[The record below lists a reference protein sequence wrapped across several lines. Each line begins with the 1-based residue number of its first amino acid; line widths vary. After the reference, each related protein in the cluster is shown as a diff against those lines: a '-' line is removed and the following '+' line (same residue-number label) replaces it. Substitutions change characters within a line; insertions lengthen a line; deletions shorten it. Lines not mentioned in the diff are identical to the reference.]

1 MTQAPNQARM
11 KASMKQAMNP
21 AAMKTS
27 RLKLGIGA
35 ALMSLGMAASWPVAA
50 HHSFAVYD
58 NTKILTLKGTVKTFQ
73 WTNPHSVVWV
83 LVQPEGGGDP
93 QEWSFETTSPG
104 VLTRGGWTRNS
115 IKPGDRVSVEFHP
128 LRDGSHGGG
137 LNSVTLLDTGQKLS
151 ASFAASEKPS

>member
-1 MTQAPNQARM
+1 MTPVLMNRSRINQSRI
-11 KASMKQAMNP
+11 KSIF
-21 AAMKTS
+21 AAI
-27 RLKLGIGA
+27 LVA
-35 ALMSLGMAASWPVAA
+35 AAAAASWPAFA

-58 NTKILTLKGTVKTFQ
+58 RTKTLTLKGTIKNFQ
-73 WTNPHSVVWV
+73 WTNPHCVVWV
-83 LVQPEGGGDP
+83 LVQPEGGGEP
-93 QEWSFETTSPG
+93 QEWSIETTSPG

-115 IKPGDRVSVEFHP
+115 IKPGDRVAVEFNP

>member
-1 MTQAPNQARM
+1 MKLFRM
-11 KASMKQAMNP
+11 KLM
-21 AAMKTS
+21 
-27 RLKLGIGA
+27 LGAVLLA
-35 ALMSLGMAASWPVAA
+35 ALMAAVPVFA

-58 NTKILTLKGTVKTFQ
+58 RTKVLTLKGNVKGFQ
-73 WTNPHSVVWV
+73 WTNPHCVIWV

-115 IKPGDRVSVEFHP
+115 VKPGDRVAVEFYP

-137 LNSVTLLDTGQKLS
+137 LSAVTLVDTGQKLT
-151 ASFAASEKPS
+151 ASFGEKAELK

>member
-1 MTQAPNQARM
+1 MTPQ
-11 KASMKQAMNP
+11 SMNKP
-21 AAMKTS
+21 ISLAAVI
-27 RLKLGIGA
+27 LIA
-35 ALMSLGMAASWPVAA
+35 AAAVSWPASA

-58 NTKILTLKGTVKTFQ
+58 RSKVLTLKGNVKGFQ
-73 WTNPHSVVWV
+73 WTNPHCVIWV

-115 IKPGDRVSVEFHP
+115 VKTGDRVSVEYYP

-151 ASFAASEKPS
+151 ASFAASEKPGLQ

>member
-1 MTQAPNQARM
+1 MTTQSMNKPM
-11 KASMKQAMNP
+11 KLS
-21 AAMKTS
+21 
-27 RLKLGIGA
+27 LA
-35 ALMSLGMAASWPVAA
+35 ALILIATAAISWPAYA

-58 NTKILTLKGTVKTFQ
+58 RSKVLTLKGSVKGFQ
-73 WTNPHSVVWV
+73 WTNPHCVIWV

-115 IKPGDRVSVEFHP
+115 VKAGDRVSVQFYP

-137 LNSVTLLDTGQKLS
+137 LDSVTLLDTGQKLS
-151 ASFAASEKPS
+151 ASFAASEKPGLQ

>member
-1 MTQAPNQARM
+1 MNQARM
-11 KASMKQAMNP
+11 NQ
-21 AAMKTS
+21 T
-27 RLKLGIGA
+27 RLKGLRIRQGLGAIILA
-35 ALMSLGMAASWPVAA
+35 AAAAASWPAFA

-58 NTKILTLKGTVKTFQ
+58 RTKTLTLKGTVKTFQ
-73 WTNPHSVVWV
+73 WTNPHCVVWV
-83 LVQPEGGGDP
+83 LVQPDGGAEP

-115 IKPGDRVSVEFHP
+115 IKPGDRVSVEFSP

-137 LNSVTLLDTGQKLS
+137 LNSVTLIDTGQKLS

>member
-1 MTQAPNQARM
+1 MNQARTN
-11 KASMKQAMNP
+11 QARANQTRANRSRIRQGLGAIIL
-21 AAMKTS
+21 AA
-27 RLKLGIGA
+27 A
-35 ALMSLGMAASWPVAA
+35 AAASWPAFA

-58 NTKILTLKGTVKTFQ
+58 RTRTLTLKGTVKNFQ

-83 LVQPEGGGDP
+83 VVQPEGGGEP

-115 IKPGDRVSVEFHP
+115 IKPGDRVSVEFNP